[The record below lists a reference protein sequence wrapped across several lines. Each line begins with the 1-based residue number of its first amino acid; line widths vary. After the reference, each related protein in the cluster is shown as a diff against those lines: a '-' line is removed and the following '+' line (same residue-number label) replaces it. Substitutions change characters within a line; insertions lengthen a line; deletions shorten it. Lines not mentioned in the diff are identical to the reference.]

1 MKQLDHRVVVC
12 PRSSFSRLTFAAG
25 GEQAT
30 VARCLHGTAF
40 IIPTPMETGL
50 KNRVAIV
57 AASSQ
62 GIGRATAEA
71 FAAEGCRVAMC
82 ARNSQTLQQAAAAI
96 RQKYNAEVFS
106 EALDVT
112 DVQAVHQFV
121 EGAVAKFG
129 SADICVTN
137 AGGPPA
143 KGFLAASIAEWQKAV
158 EQNFL
163 STVYF
168 AREVIPH
175 MQRKRWGRIITI
187 TSITTK
193 QPVAELVLSNAVR
206 AAVVGLVKSL
216 ANEFGK
222 DGILVNNVGPGYTAT
237 DRLKELARARSAAL
251 GKNEKE
257 IFESWAADAPLKR
270 VGAPR
275 ELAET
280 VVWLASER
288 ASYITGQT
296 LLVDGGAYKGL

>member
-1 MKQLDHRVVVC
+1 
-12 PRSSFSRLTFAAG
+12 
-25 GEQAT
+25 
-30 VARCLHGTAF
+30 
-40 IIPTPMETGL
+40 METGL
-50 KNRVAIV
+50 KTRVAIV

-71 FAAEGCRVAMC
+71 FAAEGCKVAMC
-82 ARNSQTLQQAAAAI
+82 ARNEQALAAAAETI
-96 RQKYNAEVFS
+96 KKQYSVEVFS

-112 DVQAVHQFV
+112 EVRAVHQFV
-121 EGAVAKFG
+121 EGVVAQFG

-143 KGFLAASIAEWQKAV
+143 KGFLTASIDEWQKAV

-193 QPVAELVLSNAVR
+193 QPVADLVLSNAVR

-237 DRLKELARARSAAL
+237 DRLKELAKTRSSNS
-251 GKNEKE
+251 GKPEKE
-257 IFESWAADAPLKR
+257 IFDAWAADAPVKR
-270 VGAPR
+270 LGEPR
-275 ELAET
+275 EVADT
-280 VVWLASER
+280 IVWLASER

-296 LLVDGGAYKGL
+296 ILVDGGLYKGL